1 MGLFMRW
8 MQYTLLLLLLICTQA
23 IAQQY
28 SSGACLLLQQQI
40 DRFASQPQNANYRNA
55 RREYDKYCLKPV
67 SKPPVS
73 NANRETAEPVLPQL
87 PRQLPPQPQ
96 PQTYDEPT
104 PTDQAAQLP
113 QAEPELEPQ
122 LEQALDQEHAAAEVV
137 NVPPIIAP
145 STVTTDGNE
154 SEVSEDIVV
163 RILNNL
169 PLIIANIFAWLLVL
183 FLMTSWFGLN
193 LPGFKGVFA
202 EYKLNRLLR
211 WRLSRGY
218 HHFRKLKLLTAKDEL
233 VMIDHL
239 VLSPFGI
246 FVIMV
251 KDYRGHIFGSEEQ
264 ANWMRQYFG
273 NKKQFM
279 NPLHEN
285 FKHVAAVKNLL
296 QLQGTDV
303 MQHVHSIIAFSRV
316 AQFKTELP
324 ANITYIDAI
333 SAYLKQFDDPCFNDE
348 QLSRFAALFSQAST
362 DN

>member
-8 MQYTLLLLLLICTQA
+8 MQYTLLLLLLMCTQA

-40 DRFASQPQNANYRNA
+40 DRFASQPQNSNYRNA

-67 SKPPVS
+67 SKPQVS
-73 NANRETAEPVLPQL
+73 ITNRETVKPVLP
-87 PRQLPPQPQ
+87 QLPPQPQ
-96 PQTYDEPT
+96 PQPPADDAITAT
-104 PTDQAAQLP
+104 AQAAVQLP
-113 QAEPELEPQ
+113 PLPAPVVLQVEPELKPE
-122 LEQALDQEHAAAEVV
+122 AEAVSV
-137 NVPPIIAP
+137 QPIMPPSSVA
-145 STVTTDGNE
+145 TDGNDA
-154 SEVSEDIVV
+154 EVSEDIMV

-169 PLIIANIFAWLLVL
+169 PLIIANIFAWLLAI

-296 QLQGTDV
+296 QLQDTDV

-316 AQFKTELP
+316 AQFKTKLP